1 MSLEKI
7 PIYIECEWD
16 VLMHLINAEFP
27 MDKTGLGHK
36 YVVDFLDSTRR
47 DIEDFPDS
55 ITGGIL
61 NTETGKYVKFSLVL
75 LDNGTM
81 AIWKDDKIIWGDMTR
96 IITLVTALERLI
108 EEENP
113 SKNN

>member
-1 MSLEKI
+1 MNLDKI

-27 MDKTGLGHK
+27 MDKTGLRHK
-36 YVVDFLDSTRR
+36 YVVDFLKSTRR
-47 DIEDFPDS
+47 GMKNFPDS
-55 ITGGIL
+55 ITGVIMDR
-61 NTETGKYVKFSLVL
+61 ETGKGAKFSLVL

-113 SKNN
+113 SKND